1 MLGLRGCRLGIVHPE
16 ISEMQVPL
24 KKFYIENYVH
34 LLGSHELGSCLRGG
48 LLKAVLMQVRAI
60 IEAALNVKAK
70 GVVVLPEI
78 MVPLVGTVEELVH
91 QAALIRRVAL
101 SVFEEQGDTVH
112 VSIGTMIEVPR
123 AALLA
128 GDIAKARPLS
138 TRTTPGPPNPA
149 HTPHTPPLISLA
161 STPSLP
167 HAAPSLPAGA

>member
-24 KKFYIENYVH
+24 KKLCIENYVH
-34 LLGSHELGSCLRGG
+34 LLGSHEMGSCLRDG
-48 LLKAVLMQVRAI
+48 LLRAVLMQVRAI

-70 GVVVLPEI
+70 GIVVLPEI

-138 TRTTPGPPNPA
+138 ARTPPHPA
-149 HTPHTPPLISLA
+149 HPLHPPPPISHA

-167 HAAPSLPAGA
+167 RVATSLPAGA